1 MEQNFDNPEVVQP
14 SDKGIVLERP
24 GRMPAEID
32 MSSVEA
38 IERQAQRVEKYMEV
52 QVRIRRA
59 CIRITNTN
67 DWVDQDGK
75 PYLQWT
81 GAAKIAGAFGV
92 SYDAPKYLDPKPES
106 DEAGSYINYEV
117 QTLVRYS
124 GRSIPEMGTAS
135 TRDSFF
141 GVRTKKDEK
150 GNVMKDEKG
159 APIKY
164 FLPISEM
171 DINDIKKKA
180 LTNLL
185 NRGLKSLLGLSFTWE
200 EIEKES
206 GGEITRLKCASVKHT
221 QGADGG
227 KTTSAATIPVR
238 QKIWKQILE
247 MADGEEAVAR
257 AKLAELTT
265 FKGDKGMVPGKTDIS
280 LVSDAMLR
288 HLEPNTQ
295 KAYDVFMK
303 GINAANPEAK
313 A

>member
-1 MEQNFDNPEVVQP
+1 MMPNKEDEAIEPEILGKNEQGALVRSPT
-14 SDKGIVLERP
+14 
-24 GRMPAEID
+24 EID

-38 IERQAQRVEKYMEV
+38 IERQAQKVEKYMEV
-52 QVRIRRA
+52 QARIRRA
-59 CIRITNTN
+59 CIKLTNVH

-92 SYDAPKYLDPKPES
+92 SYDTPHFSDPKLES
-106 DEAGSYINYEV
+106 DEAGSYLNYEV
-117 QTLVRYS
+117 QTLVRYA
-124 GRSIPEMGTAS
+124 GRSVPEIGTAS

-185 NRGLKSLLGLSFTWE
+185 NRGLKSLLGLSFTWD

-206 GGEITRLKCASVKHT
+206 GNVITRLKCASVKHT
-221 QGADGG
+221 QGAGGG
-227 KTTSAATIPVR
+227 KTTSAETIPVR

-247 MADGEEAVAR
+247 MSDGEESVAR
-257 AKLAELTT
+257 AKLAALTT
-265 FKGDKGMVPGKTDIS
+265 FKGDKGMVPGKTDIA

-295 KAYDVFMK
+295 KAYDEWEK
-303 GINAANPEAK
+303 AINAANPEAK